1 SDQVRHVLVRVREL
15 LCAHPMIHSDPA
27 RVRLVDLG
35 ASALELEIFAYVRT
49 RDYNEFLAVRED
61 IYLRI
66 MDIVAESA
74 TGFAL
79 PSQTLYRGGD
89 GPHPDRAR
97 AVEAEVRRWR
107 DEGTLPMP
115 EFPPERLAEL
125 RDTLDYPPN
134 GSPDQQRRTASTG
147 RG

>member
-1 SDQVRHVLVRVREL
+1 
-15 LCAHPMIHSDPA
+15 
-27 RVRLVDLG
+27 
-35 ASALELEIFAYVRT
+35 LELEIFAYVCT

-66 MDIVAESA
+66 IDIVTESA

-79 PSQTLYRGGD
+79 PSQTIYRGD
-89 GPHPDRAR
+89 GGLDPDRAR
-97 AVEAEVRRWR
+97 AVEAEVQRWR
-107 DEGTLPMP
+107 AEGTLPMP
-115 EFPPERLAEL
+115 EFPSERIAQL

-134 GSPDQQRRTASTG
+134 GSPEQQRRIASAR

>member
-1 SDQVRHVLVRVREL
+1 VLVRVREL
-15 LCAHPMIHSDPA
+15 LYAHPMVYPDPA

-35 ASALELEIFAYVRT
+35 PYALELEIFAYVRT
-49 RDYNEFLAVRED
+49 QDYNEFLAVRED

-66 MDIVAESA
+66 IDIVAQSA

-79 PSQTLYRGGD
+79 PSQTIYRASEGLD
-89 GPHPDRAR
+89 PERAR

-107 DEGTLPMP
+107 AEGSLPLP
-115 EFPPERLAEL
+115 EFPADRLAEL

-134 GSPDQQRRTASTG
+134 GSPEGKPRAASTG

>member
-1 SDQVRHVLVRVREL
+1 
-15 LCAHPMIHSDPA
+15 MIYPDPA

-35 ASALELEIFAYVRT
+35 PYALELEIFAYVRT

-79 PSQTLYRGGD
+79 PSQTIYRAGD
-89 GPHPDRAR
+89 GLDPERAR
-97 AVEAEVRRWR
+97 AVEAEVQRWR
-107 DEGTLPMP
+107 SEGALPMP
-115 EFPPERLAEL
+115 EFPPERLAQL

-134 GSPDQQRRTASTG
+134 GSPAQQRRTASTG

>member
-1 SDQVRHVLVRVREL
+1 MLVRVREL
-15 LCAHPMIHSDPA
+15 LCAHPMIYPDPA
-27 RVRLVDLG
+27 RVRLVDFG
-35 ASALELEIFAYVRT
+35 AYALELEIFAYVRT

-61 IYLRI
+61 IYLRVI
-66 MDIVAESA
+66 DIVAQSA

-79 PSQTLYRGGD
+79 PSQTIYRGSD
-89 GPHPDRAR
+89 GLDPDRAR

-107 DEGTLPMP
+107 ADGMLPMP
-115 EFPPERLAEL
+115 EFSPERLAQL

-134 GSPDQQRRTASTG
+134 GSPEHQRRTASTG